1 VAVFGTR
8 SAKRRYGGR
17 ESVNARGQGG
27 CRLPNPAPDSER
39 SPKVIAQAL
48 DRRTIALAAAG
59 LAALAVLVLS
69 PQLFQDEVVRALA
82 ALEDARTG
90 WLWLAAAAFGVGLLC
105 SASAWRA
112 ATNLPDRI
120 DATARYGVG
129 SLVNSLAPAHAGD
142 AVRLALFAK
151 ASPDSRL
158 LTAGKALAGVG
169 VARLA
174 CTGILLLATL
184 KPVAL
189 LLLVVVPALGRVPA
203 WVTAA
208 TIARLGAAA
217 AVAAA
222 LGIPSPFLTA
232 LLVVPAIDLAG
243 VLAIT
248 PGNIGVKS
256 GAIAL
261 ALQAQGV
268 ELTTALSTGIAFH
281 AVETLVGLSF
291 GSASA
296 LYLSRVPVPRWA
308 IGGATAAV
316 AGAFVGT
323 TVFV

>member
-1 VAVFGTR
+1 MLRDT
-8 SAKRRYGGR
+8 
-17 ESVNARGQGG
+17 
-27 CRLPNPAPDSER
+27 
-39 SPKVIAQAL
+39 L
-48 DRRTIALAAAG
+48 DKRTIALAAFGMAT
-59 LAALAVLVLS
+59 LAVLVLS
-69 PQLFQDEVVRALA
+69 PQLFQHQVLDALA
-82 ALEDARTG
+82 ALEDAHTG
-90 WLWLAAAAFGVGLLC
+90 WLWVAAAAFGAGLVLSGC
-105 SASAWRA
+105 AWRA
-112 ATNLPDRI
+112 ATHVPDRV
-120 DATARYGVG
+120 DACARYGVG

-174 CTGILLLATL
+174 CTGVLLLATL

-189 LLLVVVPALGRVPA
+189 LLLFVVPVLGRVPA

-208 TIARLGAAA
+208 TVARVGAAA

-222 LGIPSPFLTA
+222 VGIPSPLLIA

-243 VLAIT
+243 LIPIT
-248 PGNIGVKS
+248 PGNIGLKS

-268 ELTTALSTGIAFH
+268 DVTTALSTGIAFH
-281 AVETLVGLSF
+281 AVETLVGISF
-291 GSASA
+291 GSASS

-308 IGGATAAV
+308 IGGATAVV
-316 AGAFVGT
+316 AAAFVGT
-323 TVFV
+323 TVLV

>member
-1 VAVFGTR
+1 MLRQTLD
-8 SAKRRYGGR
+8 KRTM
-17 ESVNARGQGG
+17 V
-27 CRLPNPAPDSER
+27 
-39 SPKVIAQAL
+39 
-48 DRRTIALAAAG
+48 LAALG
-59 LAALAVLVLS
+59 MAALAVVVLS
-69 PQLFQDEVVRALA
+69 PQLFQRQVLEALA
-82 ALEDARTG
+82 ALEDANAG
-90 WLWLAAAAFGVGLLC
+90 FLWLATGAFGVALVC
-105 SASAWRA
+105 SACAWRA
-112 ATNLPDRI
+112 ATHLPDRV
-120 DATARYGVG
+120 DACARYGVG
-129 SLVNSLAPAHAGD
+129 SLVNSLTPAHAGD

-169 VARLA
+169 IGRLL
-174 CTGILLLATL
+174 CTGVLLLATL
-184 KPVAL
+184 KPYAL
-189 LLLVVVPALGRVPA
+189 LLLLVVPALGRVPA

-208 TIARLGAAA
+208 TVARLGAAA

-222 LGIPSPFLTA
+222 VGIPSPFLTA

-243 VLAIT
+243 LIPIT
-248 PGNIGVKS
+248 PGNIGLKS

-268 ELTTALSTGIAFH
+268 DVTTALSTGIAFH

-316 AGAFVGT
+316 AAAFVGT
-323 TVFV
+323 TVLV

>member
-1 VAVFGTR
+1 MLRDT
-8 SAKRRYGGR
+8 
-17 ESVNARGQGG
+17 
-27 CRLPNPAPDSER
+27 
-39 SPKVIAQAL
+39 L
-48 DRRTIALAAAG
+48 DKRTIALAAFGIAV
-59 LAALAVLVLS
+59 LAVLVLS
-69 PQLFQDEVVRALA
+69 PQLFQRQVLDALA
-82 ALEDARTG
+82 ALEDAHAG
-90 WLWLAAAAFGVGLLC
+90 WLWVAAAAFGAGLVLSGC
-105 SASAWRA
+105 AWRA
-112 ATNLPDRI
+112 ATHLPDRV
-120 DATARYGVG
+120 DACARYGVG

-169 VARLA
+169 VARLV

-189 LLLVVVPALGRVPA
+189 LLLFVVPVLGRVPA

-208 TIARLGAAA
+208 TVARVGAAA

-222 LGIPSPFLTA
+222 VGIPSPLLIA

-243 VLAIT
+243 LIPIT
-248 PGNIGVKS
+248 PGNIGLKS

-268 ELTTALSTGIAFH
+268 DVTTALSTGIAFH
-281 AVETLVGLSF
+281 AVETLVGISF
-291 GSASA
+291 GSASS

-308 IGGATAAV
+308 IGGATAVV
-316 AGAFVGT
+316 AAAFVGT
-323 TVFV
+323 TVLV

>member
-1 VAVFGTR
+1 MGD
-8 SAKRRYGGR
+8 
-17 ESVNARGQGG
+17 EPVNSRDHGFSP
-27 CRLPNPAPDSER
+27 RPNPAAGSER
-39 SPKVIAQAL
+39 SPYVLRDAL
-48 DRRTIALAAAG
+48 DRRTIALAAVAT
-59 LAALAVLVLS
+59 AALALLVLS
-69 PQLFQDEVVRALA
+69 PGLFQEEVGRALA
-82 ALEDARTG
+82 ALEDAQPA
-90 WLWLAAAAFGVGLLC
+90 WLWLAAGSFGLGLLC

-112 ATNLPDRI
+112 ATNLPDRL
-120 DATARYGVG
+120 DAYARYGVG

-169 VARLA
+169 VTRLA

-189 LLLVVVPALGRVPA
+189 VLLAPVPLLGRVPA

-208 TIARLGAAA
+208 TLARVGAAA

-308 IGGATAAV
+308 VGGATAAV
-316 AGAFVGT
+316 ATAFVGT
-323 TVFV
+323 TVLV

>member
-1 VAVFGTR
+1 VAVDASR
-8 SAKRRYGGR
+8 IH
-17 ESVNARGQGG
+17 
-27 CRLPNPAPDSER
+27 PAASDVPLTMLR
-39 SPKVIAQAL
+39 QTL
-48 DRRTIALAAAG
+48 DKRTIVLAALG
-59 LAALAVLVLS
+59 MAALAVVVLS
-69 PQLFQDEVVRALA
+69 PQLFQRQVLEALA
-82 ALEDARTG
+82 ALEDANAG
-90 WLWLAAAAFGVGLLC
+90 WLWVATAAFGAGLVC
-105 SASAWRA
+105 SACAWRA
-112 ATNLPDRI
+112 ATRLPDRV
-120 DATARYGVG
+120 DACARYGVG

-169 VARLA
+169 IARIL
-174 CTGILLLATL
+174 CTGVLLLATL
-184 KPVAL
+184 KPYALVL
-189 LLLVVVPALGRVPA
+189 LLVVPALGRVPA

-222 LGIPSPFLTA
+222 VGIPSPFLTA

-243 VLAIT
+243 LIPIT
-248 PGNIGVKS
+248 PGNIGLKS

-268 ELTTALSTGIAFH
+268 DVTTALSTGIAFH

-291 GSASA
+291 GSAAA

-316 AGAFVGT
+316 AAAFVGT
-323 TVFV
+323 TVLV

>member
-1 VAVFGTR
+1 
-8 SAKRRYGGR
+8 
-17 ESVNARGQGG
+17 
-27 CRLPNPAPDSER
+27 
-39 SPKVIAQAL
+39 
-48 DRRTIALAAAG
+48 
-59 LAALAVLVLS
+59 VL
-69 PQLFQDEVVRALA
+69 EALA
-82 ALEDARTG
+82 ALEDAHAG
-90 WLWLAAAAFGVGLLC
+90 WLWVAAAAFGAGLVC
-105 SASAWRA
+105 SGCAWRA
-112 ATNLPDRI
+112 ATHLPDRV
-120 DATARYGVG
+120 DACARYGVG

-169 VARLA
+169 IARLA
-174 CTGILLLATL
+174 CTGVLLLATL

-189 LLLVVVPALGRVPA
+189 LLLFVVPVLGRVPA

-208 TIARLGAAA
+208 TVARVGAAA

-222 LGIPSPFLTA
+222 VGIPSPFLIA

-243 VLAIT
+243 LVPIT
-248 PGNIGVKS
+248 PGNIGLKS

-268 ELTTALSTGIAFH
+268 DLTTALSTGIAFH

-308 IGGATAAV
+308 IGGATAVV
-316 AGAFVGT
+316 AAAFVGT
-323 TVFV
+323 TVLV